1 MNSSGLM
8 KRTSVIALCAFVF
21 ALGIPPG
28 LGASSPTNAPAR
40 PADKPASKQDKA
52 GRGLPFHGHVAS
64 VNKPAMTITMEG
76 KKQRVFHVTADTKI
90 NKDKKPATLN
100 NLMAGDYVGGYA
112 RERADGKL
120 ELVTLN
126 ITMEGP
132 KPVPG
137 KTGK

>member
-1 MNSSGLM
+1 MNSSGFM
-8 KRTSVIALCAFVF
+8 KRMLGIGLCALVF
-21 ALGIPPG
+21 AVDIAPG

-64 VNKPAMTITMEG
+64 LNKAAMTITMEG

-126 ITMEGP
+126 ITMEGS
-132 KPVPG
+132 KPASG
-137 KTGK
+137 KSGK